1 MPTRRT
7 PLRRRATA
15 GAAVAA
21 PPAAAHATRARIV
34 RVAAEAWHAKS
45 FDGIGTAELCRRA
58 KVHKGSFFHFFPTKD
73 ALLFAVLDHWAQQ
86 VDSGFRSG
94 PFARDVPPLDRFSR
108 FFGGCLAHLREQIEQ
123 DGCAR
128 GCPIGNVVL
137 ELSTRSAAIRKAA
150 ARVFDV
156 MRSVFKEA
164 LDEAVARGD
173 LPRSTDVDATSGA
186 LLAYL
191 QGLAVIGKA
200 YGDVGALAK
209 WGARAEALI
218 RAGGG

>member
-7 PLRRRATA
+7 TP
-15 GAAVAA
+15 A
-21 PPAAAHATRARIV
+21 PPAAHATRDRIV
-34 RVAAEAWHAKS
+34 RIAAEAWHAKS

-73 ALLFAVLDHWAQQ
+73 ALLLAVLERYAQQ
-86 VDSGFRSG
+86 VDADFRAG
-94 PFARDVPPLDRFSR
+94 PFARDVPPIERFTR
-108 FFGGCLAHLREQIEQ
+108 FFGGCLATIRDQIDR

-137 ELSTRSAAIRKAA
+137 ELSTRSPAIRKAA

-156 MRSVFKEA
+156 MRSVFKET

-200 YGDVGALAK
+200 YGDVDALSK

-218 RAGGG
+218 RAGGA

>member
-1 MPTRRT
+1 MPTRR
-7 PLRRRATA
+7 PP
-15 GAAVAA
+15 A
-21 PPAAAHATRARIV
+21 PPPHATRDRIV

-73 ALLFAVLDHWAQQ
+73 ALLLAVLERHAQQ
-86 VDSGFRSG
+86 VAADFRAG
-94 PFARDVPPLDRFSR
+94 PFARDVAPLARFER
-108 FFGGCLAHLREQIEQ
+108 FFGGCLAHMKEQIDR

-137 ELSTRSAAIRKAA
+137 ELSTRSAVIRKAA

-156 MRSVFKEA
+156 MRAIFKEA

-200 YGDVGALAK
+200 YGDIGALSK

-218 RAGGG
+218 RGGA